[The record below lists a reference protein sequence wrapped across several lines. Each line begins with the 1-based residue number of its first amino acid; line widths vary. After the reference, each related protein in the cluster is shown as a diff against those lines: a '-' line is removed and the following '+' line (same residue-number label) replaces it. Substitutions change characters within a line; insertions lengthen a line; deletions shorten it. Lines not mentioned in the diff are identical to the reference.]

1 MSEKTAIRQLATGTD
16 NFPGGKAAMRIVD
29 TPDALDSQEGP
40 IVLAAGFFDGVH
52 LGHRRVFEETV
63 RRARDLG
70 GHPWALTFD
79 RHPRAVLDPLHAPP
93 LITPLPVRLELIGKS
108 GLEGTCLRTF
118 TTDFAAISADA
129 FAHSLFSSRKIAE
142 VHCGANW
149 RFGAGARGTPELL
162 AAVGCEHGARVVVAE
177 PVAYAG
183 EPVSSTRIRAA
194 VRDGRLADAEAMLGR
209 PHFVRET
216 VVHGRELARTQ
227 GFPTANFAPVS
238 DLLPPIGVY
247 AVETM
252 VDGRRLG
259 GVGSLG
265 FRPTFPGARPDRPV
279 LEVHLLGYSGD
290 LYGRQLDIAFLER
303 LRDERAF
310 PNVEALFAQ
319 IERDAAEAKS
329 VFERRLNGG
338 R

>member
-1 MSEKTAIRQLATGTD
+1 MPDPYLD
-16 NFPGGKAAMRIVD
+16 MRIVD
-29 TPDALDSQEGP
+29 TPDALDSLEGP
-40 IVLAAGFFDGVH
+40 IILAAGFFDGVH

-63 RRARDLG
+63 RRARELG
-70 GHPWALTFD
+70 GHPWVLTFD
-79 RHPRAVLDPLHAPP
+79 RHPRAVLDPPHAPP

-118 TTDFAAISADA
+118 TTDFAAISAQD
-129 FAHSLFSSRKIAE
+129 FAHSLFASGKIAE

-162 AAVGCEHGARVVVAE
+162 AAVGREHGARVVIAE
-177 PVAYAG
+177 PVAFDG

-216 VVHGRELARTQ
+216 VVHGRELARAH
-227 GFPTANFAPVS
+227 GFPTANFTPVS
-238 DLLPPIGVY
+238 DLLPPVGVY
-247 AVETM
+247 AVETV
-252 VDGRRLG
+252 VDGHRFG

-279 LEVHLLGYSGD
+279 LEVHLLGFSGD
-290 LYGRQLDIAFLER
+290 LYGQTLDMAFLEH

-310 PNVEALFAQ
+310 PNAETLFAQ
-319 IERDAAEAKS
+319 IARDAAEAES
-329 VFERRLNGG
+329 VFDG
-338 R
+338 RIRHGR

>member
-1 MSEKTAIRQLATGTD
+1 MRLIDSPEAI
-16 NFPGGKAAMRIVD
+16 
-29 TPDALDSQEGP
+29 DALEGP

-52 LGHRRVFEETV
+52 LGHRRVFAETV
-63 RRARDLG
+63 RRARELCG
-70 GHPWALTFD
+70 RPWALTFD
-79 RHPRAVLDPLHAPP
+79 RHPRAVLDPPHAPP

-118 TTDFAAISADA
+118 TTEFAAISADA
-129 FAHSLFSSRKIAE
+129 FAHSLFSSGKIAE

-162 AAVGCEHGARVVVAE
+162 AAVGREHGARVVVAE
-177 PVAYAG
+177 PVSYEG

-194 VRDGRLADAEAMLGR
+194 VRVGRLADAEAMLGR

-216 VVHGRELARTQ
+216 VVHGRELARAH

-247 AVETM
+247 AVETA
-252 VDGRRLG
+252 VDGRRFG

-279 LEVHLLGYSGD
+279 LEVHLLGFDGD
-290 LYGRQLDIAFLER
+290 LYGQTLDIAFLER
-303 LRDERAF
+303 LRDERTFTDAD
-310 PNVEALFAQ
+310 ALFAQ
-319 IERDAAEAKS
+319 IARDAAEAKS
-329 VFERRLNGG
+329 VFEERLRDG

>member
-1 MSEKTAIRQLATGTD
+1 
-16 NFPGGKAAMRIVD
+16 MRIVD
-29 TPDALDSQEGP
+29 TPGALDSLESP

-63 RRARDLG
+63 RRARELG
-70 GHPWALTFD
+70 GHPWVLTFD
-79 RHPRAVLDPLHAPP
+79 RHPRAVLDPPHAPP

-118 TTDFAAISADA
+118 TTDFAAIPADT
-129 FAHSLFSSRKIAE
+129 FAHSLFSSGKIAE

-162 AAVGCEHGARVVVAE
+162 AAVGREHGARVIVAE
-177 PVAYAG
+177 PVVYAG

-194 VRDGRLADAEAMLGR
+194 VRAGRLSDAEAMLGR

-216 VVHGRELARTQ
+216 VIHGRELARTH

-247 AVETM
+247 AVETL
-252 VDGRRLG
+252 VDGRRFG

-265 FRPTFPGARPDRPV
+265 FRPTFPGARPDKPV
-279 LEVHLLGYSGD
+279 LEVHLLDFNGD
-290 LYGRQLDIAFLER
+290 LYGRTLDIAFLTH

-310 PNVEALFAQ
+310 PDAEALFAQ
-319 IERDAAEAKS
+319 IARDAADAKS
-329 VFERRLNGG
+329 VFEGRLRDG